1 MKNQKLCSGIG
12 QFHTDKTKELNS
24 ITLAE
29 IVAAI
34 GTPTST
40 AKAQSWWF
48 IPSTLHTRT
57 AEKQRENGSYYA
69 IWCDI
74 DDHAEIEN
82 IKAVLANLLCDYWI
96 YSSSS
101 STPECKKWRVIIPL
115 AEPATPEQWQTVAEI
130 INDKF
135 ELAGIKTDRVS
146 QRVNQICYLPNKD
159 PERNKFY
166 EFHIEQSNA
175 PLNWIESLKSE
186 ILEKENQAIAEKQR
200 IEELQKQSRTKA
212 QIRMNSGT
220 TSPVDAFNAAYSVEQ
235 SLEFYGYK
243 QAGKK
248 WISPNSES
256 GAAGVIVKGNKWI
269 SSHAS
274 DSRIG
279 RQNKNGTSGDA
290 FDLFKYYEHGNDQR
304 AALKAAGDMFTTD
317 SGKTINQQNQQN
329 YKENQASSIDDFGAC
344 DADFSQ
350 TGSDSTHF
358 IALNKRFYEP
368 LLFPHITE
376 TDSGSVK
383 ILSTIEN
390 LEFLLK
396 VYGITLEYDE
406 ILKRRS
412 IVFAGHSTKGHDME
426 DESALMKIKSLCGL
440 NQISPT
446 IIELLPALF
455 QNNTVNPIKNWILS
469 KAWDGID
476 RKQQLF
482 NSITVAPEDEN
493 YRNQALNVWL
503 TQCVAAADN
512 GEVGHALNPRA
523 VRKFEIVLIL
533 QGGQGAKKT
542 TWFNSLLPDSLRD
555 YIKDGMHLDPTD
567 KDTTKKCI
575 STWLCELGEIDA
587 TFRKS
592 DIARL
597 KAFLSNQVDEIRLP
611 YDRTSAQFKRRT
623 SFCASVNSEQFLTDS
638 TGSRRFIPV
647 QVWNCNDAHGVDM
660 QQLFAQYWHEY
671 TSGAIWWTTADF
683 DKEVRAR
690 NEKHNEIS
698 VIGEM
703 VSEHFNVNDL
713 DMEGAEHLTATQIL
727 VDSGIRE
734 PKRQQVKELTEFL
747 QAKGFKFKA
756 VKGKRGFSI
765 AKLITV
771 FE

>member
-1 MKNQKLCSGIG
+1 MKNTKLCSGFG
-12 QFHTDKTKELNS
+12 QYHTDKRGLSYET
-24 ITLAE
+24 ITLAQ
-29 IVAAI
+29 IVAVIEA
-34 GTPTST
+34 PTSS
-40 AKAQSWWF
+40 AKEAAQWF
-48 IPSTLHTRT
+48 IPSTLLTRE
-57 AEKQRENGSYYA
+57 ASKQRENGAYYA
-69 IWCDI
+69 TWCDF
-74 DDHAEIEN
+74 DKHTTLDA
-82 IKAVLANLLCDYWI
+82 IKDVLAELVCEYAI
-96 YSSSS
+96 YSSRS
-101 STPECKKWRVIIPL
+101 STIEHQKWRVIIPL
-115 AEPATPEQWQTVAEI
+115 SEPARATQWQQIAQI

-135 ELAGIKTDRVS
+135 QAANIEPDRAS
-146 QRVNQICYLPNKD
+146 ERVNQICYLPNKG
-159 PERNKFY
+159 EFY
-166 EFHIEQSNA
+166 DFCIEQSNA

-186 ILEKENQAIAEKQR
+186 LLEKENQAISEKQR
-200 IEELQKQSRTKA
+200 IEELQKQSRLKA
-212 QIRMNSGT
+212 QIRMESGT
-220 TSPVDAFNAAYSVEQ
+220 TSPIAAFNAAYSVEQ

-243 QAGKK
+243 RVGKK

-256 GAAGVIVKGNKWI
+256 GTAGVTVKGDKWI

-279 RQNKNGTSGDA
+279 KQNKSSTSGDA

-317 SGKTINQQNQQN
+317 SGKTINQQNQLN
-329 YKENQASSIDDFGAC
+329 YKENQANSIDDFGVC
-344 DADFSQ
+344 DDFSQ
-350 TGSDSTHF
+350 TVGGSTHF
-358 IALNKRFYEP
+358 IKLNKRFYEP
-368 LLFPHITE
+368 LLFPHTTE
-376 TDSGSVK
+376 SDSGGVK

-396 VYGITLEYDE
+396 VYGIKLEYDE

-412 IVFAGHSTKGHDME
+412 IVFAGHSTRGHDME

-469 KAWDGID
+469 KAWDGTD

-503 TQCVAAADN
+503 MQCVAAADN
-512 GEVGHALNPRA
+512 GEIGHALNSRA

-533 QGGQGAKKT
+533 QGRQGAKKT

-660 QQLFAQYWHEY
+660 QQLFAQYWNEY

-683 DKEVRAR
+683 DKEVSAR

-703 VSEHFNVNDL
+703 VSEHFNVSDL

-727 VDSGIRE
+727 IDSGIRE

-747 QAKGFKFKA
+747 QAKGFRFKK
-756 VKGKRGFSI
+756 VKGNRGFTI

>member
-12 QFHTDKTKELNS
+12 QFHTDKRGLSYES
-24 ITLAE
+24 IPLAQIFAVIE
-29 IVAAI
+29 
-34 GTPTST
+34 TPTSVAKET
-40 AKAQSWWF
+40 AQWF
-48 IPSTLHTRT
+48 IPSNLLTRE
-57 AEKQRENGSYYA
+57 AKKQRENGAYYA
-69 IWCDI
+69 TWCDF
-74 DDHAEIEN
+74 DKHTTLDA
-82 IKAVLANLLCDYWI
+82 IKEVLANLFCEYAV
-96 YSSSS
+96 YSSRSA
-101 STPECKKWRVIIPL
+101 TIEHQKWRVIIPL
-115 AEPATPEQWQTVAEI
+115 ADPANATQWQHIAQI

-135 ELAGIKTDRVS
+135 QAANIEPDRAS
-146 QRVNQICYLPNKD
+146 ERVNQICYLPNKG
-159 PERNKFY
+159 EFY
-166 EFHIEQSNA
+166 EFCIEQSNP

-186 ILEKENQAIAEKQR
+186 LLEKENQAIAEKQH
-200 IEELQKQSRTKA
+200 IEELREQSRLKA
-212 QIRMNSGT
+212 VARMASGGNS
-220 TSPVDAFNAAYSVEQ
+220 PILAFKNAYSVEQ

-243 QAGKK
+243 RVGDK
-248 WISPNSES
+248 WISPLSTS
-256 GAAGVIVKGNKWI
+256 GKAGVIVKGDKWI
-269 SSHAS
+269 SSHTS
-274 DSRIG
+274 DLGIG
-279 RQNKNGTSGDA
+279 KENKNGSSGDA
-290 FDLFKYYEHGNDQR
+290 FDLFKYYEHGNIQSS
-304 AALKAAGDMFTTD
+304 ALKAAGDMFTTD
-317 SGKTINQQNQQN
+317 SGKTINQQNQRN
-329 YKENQASSIDDFGAC
+329 YKEDQANSIDDFGAC
-344 DADFSQ
+344 DTDFSQ
-350 TGSDSTHF
+350 TGRDSTHF
-358 IALNKRFYEP
+358 IKLNKRFYEP
-368 LLFPHITE
+368 LFFPHTAK
-376 TDSGSVK
+376 TDSGNVK
-383 ILSTIEN
+383 ILPTIEN
-390 LEFLLK
+390 LEFLLQQ
-396 VYGITLEYDE
+396 YGITLEYDE

-426 DESALMKIKSLCGL
+426 DESALMIIKSLCGL

-446 IIELLPALF
+446 IIELLPAIF

-469 KAWDGID
+469 KAWDGLD
-476 RKQQLF
+476 HKQQLF

-512 GEVGHALNPRA
+512 GEIGRALNPRA

-533 QGGQGAKKT
+533 QGGQGARKT
-542 TWFNSLLPDSLRD
+542 SWLNSLLPDALRD

-611 YDRTSAQFKRRT
+611 YDRTSMQFKRRT

-647 QVWNCNDAHGVDM
+647 QVLSCNDAHGVDM
-660 QQLFAQYWHEY
+660 QQLFAQYWNEY
-671 TSGAIWWTTADF
+671 TRGAIWWTTADF
-683 DKEVRAR
+683 DADVKTR

-734 PKRQQVKELTEFL
+734 PKHRQVKELTEFL
-747 QAKGFKFKA
+747 QSKGFKFKA

-765 AKLITV
+765 AKLITKF

>member
-12 QFHTDKTKELNS
+12 QYHTDKRGLSYDS
-24 ITLAE
+24 ITLAQ

-34 GTPTST
+34 ESPTSS
-40 AKAQSWWF
+40 AKTEAQWF
-48 IPSTLHTRT
+48 IPSNLLTRE
-57 AEKQRENGSYYA
+57 AKKQRENGAYYA
-69 IWCDI
+69 TWCDF
-74 DDHAEIEN
+74 DKHTTLDA
-82 IKAVLANLLCDYWI
+82 IKDVLADLCCEYAV
-96 YSSSS
+96 YSSRSA
-101 STPECKKWRVIIPL
+101 TIEHQKWRVIIPL
-115 AEPATPEQWQTVAEI
+115 AEPANATQWQQVSEI

-135 ELAGIKTDRVS
+135 QAANIEPDRAS
-146 QRVNQICYLPNKD
+146 ERVNQICYLPNRG
-159 PERNKFY
+159 EFY
-166 EFHIEQSNA
+166 EFCIEQSNA

-186 ILEKENQAIAEKQR
+186 LLEKENQAIAEKQR
-200 IEELQKQSRTKA
+200 IDQEREQSRLKA
-212 QIRMNSGT
+212 VARMASGGNS
-220 TSPVDAFNAAYSVEQ
+220 PILAFKGAYSVEQ

-243 QAGKK
+243 RVGDK
-248 WISPNSES
+248 WISPLSTS
-256 GAAGVIVKGNKWI
+256 GKAGVTVKGDKWI
-269 SSHAS
+269 SSHTS
-274 DSRIG
+274 DLGIG
-279 RQNKNGTSGDA
+279 KENKNGSSGDA
-290 FDLFKYYEHGNDQR
+290 FDLFQYYEFGNNR
-304 AALKAAGDMFTTD
+304 NAALKAAGDMFTTD

-350 TGSDSTHF
+350 TVGGSTGF
-358 IALNKRFYEP
+358 TKLNKRFYEP
-368 LLFPHITE
+368 LRFPHIIE
-376 TDSGSVK
+376 TDNGSVK

-469 KAWDGID
+469 KAWDGTN

-482 NSITVAPEDEN
+482 DSLAVAPEDEN
-493 YRNQALNVWL
+493 YRNQALNMWL

-542 TWFNSLLPDSLRD
+542 TWFNSLLPDSKRD

-660 QQLFAQYWHEY
+660 QQLFAQYWNEY

-727 VDSGIRE
+727 MDSGIRE

-765 AKLITV
+765 AKLITKF